1 MRYEDIY
8 AAKLLADQLGQLVS
22 QLSQANAII
31 AAMNAEDPAEPRP
44 QHHIQTE
51 TLTIYARGDDGL
63 AVMHVVVA
71 ALTAHIE
78 ETKAKLLA
86 IGVVFG
92 NVPHTED

>member
-8 AAKLLADQLGQLVS
+8 VAKLLADKLGQIVS

-31 AAMNAEDPAEPRP
+31 AAINAENPAEPRP
-44 QHHIQTE
+44 QHHLQTE
-51 TLTIYARGDDGL
+51 SITAYARGGDAL
-63 AVMHVVVA
+63 AIFNVIVA
-71 ALTAHIE
+71 LLATQLE
-78 ETKAKLLA
+78 EVKAQLLA